1 MLFKVIIVFLGLMVL
16 VALIGRALFPS
27 ALPRIL
33 QPPKPGAKCKRCGR
47 PQIGTKPCDCRGRA

>member
-1 MLFKVIIVFLGLMVL
+1 MLVKVIIVFLCFMVL